1 MGHHTTAKILG
12 VLGPLVAAIGAALLT
27 YDVLRGPVRWY
38 EQVFFH
44 RGRLRAEARIHE
56 SLLKSLS
63 SLPSPPYSDD
73 EKRKLIDA
81 QIEKYQATVL
91 KQEDETS
98 EKDLD
103 ERFRSQKLGFY
114 GFGLVAIG
122 SLLQAAA
129 VIVG

>member
-1 MGHHTTAKILG
+1 MGYHTAAKLLG

-38 EQVFFH
+38 QQVFFH
-44 RGRLRAEARIHE
+44 RGALRADARIHE
-56 SLLKSLS
+56 SLLKRLS
-63 SLPSPPYSDD
+63 SFPSPPYSDD
-73 EKRKLIDA
+73 QKRQLIDA
-81 QIEKYQATVL
+81 QIESYKASVL
-91 KQEDETS
+91 KHEDEAS
-98 EKDLD
+98 EKDLS
-103 ERFRSQKLGFY
+103 ERVRSQKLGFI

>member
-12 VLGPLVAAIGAALLT
+12 ILGPLIAAIGAALLT

-38 EQVFFH
+38 EQVYFH
-44 RGRLRAEARIHE
+44 RGRLRAEARINE
-56 SLLKSLS
+56 SVLKGLS

-73 EKRKLIDA
+73 EKKKLIEA
-81 QIEKYQATVL
+81 QIEKYKATVL
-91 KQEDETS
+91 KQEDKTS
-98 EKDLD
+98 QKDLD
-103 ERFRSQKLGFY
+103 ERFRSQQLGFR
-114 GFGLVAIG
+114 GFALVAIG